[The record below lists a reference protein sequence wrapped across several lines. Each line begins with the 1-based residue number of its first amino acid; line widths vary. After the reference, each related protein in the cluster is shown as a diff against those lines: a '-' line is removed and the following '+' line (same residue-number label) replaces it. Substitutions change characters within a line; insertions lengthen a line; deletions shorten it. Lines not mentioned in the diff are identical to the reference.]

1 MFIRFFRNDDY
12 VIIKLWYGEEWF
24 MQIDSHMTFAQDW
37 DALSIEMLENA
48 PSNKPGKILLNV
60 NMR

>member
-1 MFIRFFRNDDY
+1 MFIRFFRNDY